1 MNVEITR
8 LSNGLTIVTDPMPEL
23 ASAALGVWVD
33 AGARGETLSQM
44 GVSHMIEHMA
54 FKGTRRRSARALAEE
69 IEAVGGFL
77 NAYTSREQTAFHARV
92 LQDDVALALD
102 ILADILIEPAFE
114 QAELERER
122 QVVLQELGQARDT
135 PDDIVFDHLQAV
147 VYPDQPMGWSILGDE
162 KTVGAF
168 TREDLFAYMGA
179 QYRAGGMTLIASG
192 AVEHA
197 QMVRIAEEKFA
208 ALKLGAPPVPLG
220 AHYVGGERRE
230 TDELEQAHIAFA
242 FPGVSNLDAD
252 FFAAQVYAMALGGGM
267 SSRLFQEVREKRG
280 LCYTI
285 SAFTQSAKDDG
296 IIGIYTGTSEADAAQ
311 IGAVVAGE
319 MAALAENATDSEVS
333 RAKAQMKSGLLMGL
347 ERPSARAEMIAG
359 HMFNFGRA
367 LSVAELAQKLDAVD
381 ANAVRRF
388 GARVMSGRPSIATV
402 GPAGR
407 LEPYEIFAG
416 RFGASQT
423 LRAAE

>member
-33 AGARGETLSQM
+33 AGARGETRAQM

-54 FKGTRRRSARALAEE
+54 FKGTRRRSARGLAEE

-168 TREDLFAYMGA
+168 SREDLFAYMGA

-208 ALKLGAPPVPLG
+208 ALKLGAPPAPLA
-220 AHYVGGERRE
+220 AHYVGGDRRE

-242 FPGVSNLDAD
+242 FPGVSNLDPD
-252 FFAAQVYAMALGGGM
+252 FFVAQVYAMALGGGM

-285 SAFTQSAKDDG
+285 SAFTQSAKDEG

-319 MAALAENATDSEVS
+319 MAELAETATDAEVS

-359 HMFNFGRA
+359 HMFNFGRT

-381 ANAVRRF
+381 ASAVRSF
-388 GARVMSGRPSIATV
+388 GARVMTGRPSIATV

-407 LEPYEIFAG
+407 LEPFEIFAG
-416 RFGASQT
+416 RFGVSPT

>member
-1 MNVEITR
+1 
-8 LSNGLTIVTDPMPEL
+8 
-23 ASAALGVWVD
+23 
-33 AGARGETLSQM
+33 
-44 GVSHMIEHMA
+44 
-54 FKGTRRRSARALAEE
+54 
-69 IEAVGGFL
+69 
-77 NAYTSREQTAFHARV
+77 
-92 LQDDVALALD
+92 
-102 ILADILIEPAFE
+102 
-114 QAELERER
+114 
-122 QVVLQELGQARDT
+122 
-135 PDDIVFDHLQAV
+135 
-147 VYPDQPMGWSILGDE
+147 
-162 KTVGAF
+162 
-168 TREDLFAYMGA
+168 MGA
-179 QYRAGGMTLIASG
+179 QYCAGGMTLIASG

-208 ALKLGAPPVPLG
+208 ALKLGVPPVPLG
-220 AHYVGGERRE
+220 AHYVGGELRE
-230 TDELEQAHIAFA
+230 TSELEQAHIAFA
-242 FPGVSNLDAD
+242 FPGVSNLDPD
-252 FFAAQVYAMALGGGM
+252 FFVAQVYAMALGGGM

-296 IIGIYTGTSEADAAQ
+296 IIGVYTGTGEAEAAE

-319 MAALAENATDSEVS
+319 MAALAETATDAEVS

-381 ANAVRRF
+381 AGAVRRF
-388 GARVMSGRPSIATV
+388 GARVMTGRPSIATV

-407 LEPYEIFAG
+407 LEPYEIFAA
-416 RFGASQT
+416 RFGSQPS